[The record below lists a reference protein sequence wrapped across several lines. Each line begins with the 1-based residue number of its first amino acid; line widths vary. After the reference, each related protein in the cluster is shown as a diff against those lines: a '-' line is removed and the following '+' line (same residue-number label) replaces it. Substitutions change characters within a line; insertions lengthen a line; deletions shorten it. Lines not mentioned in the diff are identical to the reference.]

1 MRTTEQT
8 TGTVRIATN
17 TLDHVALWT
26 ADRDAIADLVCDHM
40 GLHVIERTDKFT
52 LVGADA
58 RLGKLTL
65 FEAEGPRDP
74 GLLSRVVLGVSDLE
88 GALAKL
94 PGDLAVERPEPGLA
108 VFGGPEGL
116 GLGLREVESP
126 QVEYDLES
134 VVLRV
139 PDPERT
145 YEGLEPLGFER
156 DPGEGLAIKEK
167 RLLLEAGDPGHSER
181 PLLNHIAMLVDSA
194 EGTRE
199 QAERRGVEVAD
210 FVDAANTWA
219 VFLWGPDRIKLEY
232 VEHKPGFALV

>member
-1 MRTTEQT
+1 MSTTEQT
-8 TGTVRIATN
+8 TGSTPRLATD

-26 ADRDAIADLVCDHM
+26 AERDAIADVVCDHM
-40 GLHVIERTDKFT
+40 GMHVIDRTDKFT

-58 RLGKLTL
+58 KLGKLTL

-74 GLLSRVVLGVSDLE
+74 GLLARVVLAVSDLE
-88 GALAKL
+88 GAVARLPDRLDPRRQESGEVVLAL
-94 PGDLAVERPEPGLA
+94 PDGL
-108 VFGGPEGL
+108 V
-116 GLGLREVESP
+116 LGLRQVDAP

-139 PDPERT
+139 PEPERT
-145 YEGLEPLGFER
+145 YAELAPLGFDRDER
-156 DPGEGLAIKEK
+156 GLVLAGKRLILERGDPGE
-167 RLLLEAGDPGHSER
+167 SER

-199 QAERRGVEVAD
+199 EAERRGVEIAD

>member
-1 MRTTEQT
+1 MP
-8 TGTVRIATN
+8 GLSAN
-17 TLDHVALWT
+17 KLDHVALWT
-26 ADRDAIADLVCDHM
+26 SERDAIADLVCDHM
-40 GLHVIERTDKFT
+40 GMHVIDRTDAFT

-74 GLLSRVVLGVSDLE
+74 GLLVRVVLAVTDLE
-88 GALAKL
+88 AAVEEL
-94 PGDLAVERPEPGLA
+94 PDGLEIERPEPRLA
-108 VFGGPEGL
+108 VFEGPEGL
-116 GLGLREVESP
+116 GLGLRQVESP
-126 QVEYDLES
+126 EVEYDLES

-145 YEGLEPLGFER
+145 YAGLEPLGFER
-156 DPGEGLAIKEK
+156 LDGRGLELAGK
-167 RLLLEAGDPGHSER
+167 RLVLEQGDPGQSER
-181 PLLNHIAMLVDSA
+181 PLLNHLAMLVDSA
-194 EGTRE
+194 EGMRE
-199 QAERRGVEVAD
+199 QAERDGVEVAD

>member
-40 GLHVIERTDKFT
+40 GLHVIDRTDKFT

-65 FEAEGPRDP
+65 FDAEGPRDP
-74 GLLSRVVLGVSDLE
+74 GLLSRVVLAVSDLE
-88 GALAKL
+88 GALAQL
-94 PGDLAVERPEPGLA
+94 PEDLEVERPEPGLA
-108 VFGGPEGL
+108 VFDGPEGL
-116 GLGLREVESP
+116 GLGLREVDSP

-145 YEGLEPLGFER
+145 YEGLEPLGFDRDER
-156 DPGEGLAIKEK
+156 GLSIAGK
-167 RLLLEAGDPGHSER
+167 RLVLEQGDPGSSDR

-194 EGTRE
+194 QGTRE

-210 FVDAANTWA
+210 FVDAPNTWA
-219 VFLWGPDRIKLEY
+219 VFLWGPERIKLEY